1 MKAEEKERVQRCTK
15 SGRERIAF
23 DYPFRWKK
31 QNVIANSTWR
41 FLDTSHLLNFSPRPD
56 KTVCHLWGPKAHRA
70 VRDGVRVARV
80 REGVGLAE
88 EVRAAAQ
95 QQYLEVSGPA
105 GCKNEKSS

>member
-1 MKAEEKERVQRCTK
+1 M
-15 SGRERIAF
+15 
-23 DYPFRWKK
+23 
-31 QNVIANSTWR
+31 
-41 FLDTSHLLNFSPRPD
+41 
-56 KTVCHLWGPKAHRA
+56 CHLWGPKAHRA

-105 GCKNEKSS
+105 GCKNEKLS